1 MTKPF
6 LKSFALCLM
15 GIIALSWWATPALGK
30 SHKRLKV
37 ALVLGGGGAKG
48 AAEVGV
54 LKEIERVGVP
64 VDFIVGT
71 SIGSIVGGLYSAG
84 YRAQELDSLFTH
96 QDWLTLFNDRKAKR
110 EEKVKEIKGIGLMR
124 GVGVLQFLDS
134 LLTVKDAYR
143 GPGQYPDSID
153 FDHMPIP
160 YRAVACDVVT
170 GQSVALAHGDLP
182 LAMRASM
189 AIPGVFKPV
198 RIDTLRM
205 LDGGLVNN
213 LPVDVARAMG
223 ADLVIAIDLTQNKH
237 PDFVPKK
244 IKKFMGKGLKW
255 LRQRPDFVNYNR
267 NRKDAD
273 LCINPTL
280 KGYGVTSFKTDDI
293 RAMIDLGQKAAKSH
307 HAKLVSIRKK
317 ARGK

>member
-1 MTKPF
+1 MKQLRWF
-6 LKSFALCLM
+6 LLIYM
-15 GIIALSWWATPALGK
+15 VALSCHVAPVMAK

-54 LKEIERVGVP
+54 LKEIERAGVP
-64 VDFIVGT
+64 IDYIVGT
-71 SIGSIVGGLYSAG
+71 SIGSIVGGLYAVG

-96 QDWLTLFNDRKAKR
+96 QDWLTLFNDRKAKKG
-110 EEKVKEIKGIGLMR
+110 EKVAEIKGFGLMR
-124 GVGVLQFLDS
+124 GLGVLQFLDS
-134 LLTVKDAYR
+134 LLTAKNTYR

-153 FDHMPIP
+153 FDSMPIP
-160 YRAVACDVVT
+160 YRAVACDVIS
-170 GQSVALAHGDLP
+170 GQSVALAHGNLP

-223 ADLVIAIDLTQNKH
+223 ADIVIAIDLTQNKH

-244 IKKFMGKGLKW
+244 IGKFMGKGLKW

-280 KGYGVTSFKTDDI
+280 KSYGVTSFKTDDI

-307 HAKLVSIRKK
+307 HGKLVSIRKK
-317 ARGK
+317 AKGK

>member
-1 MTKPF
+1 MMKF
-6 LKSFALCLM
+6 DFKALVLPLIC
-15 GIIALSWWATPALGK
+15 IVTLSQAAQPIVGK
-30 SHKRLKV
+30 SHQRLKV

-54 LKEIERVGVP
+54 LKEIERAGVP

-84 YRAQELDSLFTH
+84 YRAAELDSLFTH
-96 QDWLTLFNDRKAKR
+96 QDWSTLFNDRKAKR
-110 EEKVKEIKGIGLMR
+110 GEKAHEIKGFGLMR

-134 LLTVKDAYR
+134 LLTARDAYR

-153 FDHMPIP
+153 FDRLPIP
-160 YRAVACDVVT
+160 YRAVACDVRS
-170 GQSVALAHGDLP
+170 GQSVVLAHGSLP

-198 RIDTLRM
+198 RIDSLRM

-244 IKKFMGKGLKW
+244 IRKFMGKGLKW

-280 KGYGVTSFKTDDI
+280 KGYGVTSFKADDI
-293 RAMIDLGQKAAKSH
+293 RAMIDLGQKAAKSQR
-307 HAKLVSIRKK
+307 AKLMSIRKK
-317 ARGK
+317 AKGK